1 MKRFLLPCIILFFVP
16 TINGQNIYVNGQA
29 KDNIGNRLI
38 YKVKENIRQSKGMI
52 LYPSETGSGI
62 QINIITLDAL
72 EDNLSTVYSI
82 VWTWTTSNNFKSFIT
97 HHVGMC
103 GKYKINDVAEQIVAD
118 TDEIIMELKKIIL
131 DIYNENQ

>member
-16 TINGQNIYVNGQA
+16 TINGQLIYVEGQSE
-29 KDNIGNRLI
+29 DNIGNRLI
-38 YKVKENIRQSKGMI
+38 YKLKENIRQSKNME
-52 LYPSETGSGI
+52 LVLSEDISKI
-62 QINIITLDAL
+62 QINIVTLDAL

-82 VWTWTTSNNFKSFIT
+82 VWTWTTPSGCKSFFT

-103 GKYKINDVAEQIVAD
+103 GKNKINDVAENMVAD
-118 TDEIIMELKKIIL
+118 TDKIIMTIQKMIL